1 MSDHTC
7 NDALTDLYQYLDHE
21 LDTETRAIV
30 ERHLS
35 SCSPCLEA
43 FDFEAELRKVIR
55 DRSQERVPDELRAKV
70 LAALAACEPDID

>member
-7 NDALTDLYQYLDHE
+7 DEALTDLYQYLDNE
-21 LDTETRAIV
+21 LNEEARSVV

-35 SCSPCLEA
+35 GCSPCLEA

-55 DRSQERVPDELRAKV
+55 DRSQERVPDDLRAKV
-70 LAALAACEPDID
+70 LAALAACEPDGE